1 MIKPFAVHDENQP
14 ADEKRVTVEAVHQMA
29 LVLYAAWLALPVLAL
44 LVAFGMW
51 WQTDHAK
58 LLGWLLCAITM
69 PAMRYLLLRRH
80 FSHPPDYRSAV
91 RWARQL
97 TLVALLDGFVWG
109 GAYILFFTPDSVAEQ
124 VLLLS
129 MLVTIVAGSIF
140 VSSFW
145 PATLIAFSTPAFMLA
160 AVPFLQQGTTTS
172 LIMAGALMFMLAILV
187 QMLYAA
193 NRLSREAIVLRFE
206 NLDLVEGLREQK
218 QVAEDANMAKSK
230 FLAAASHDLRQ
241 PIHAQGLFLEVLS
254 RTEQTPHQ
262 QELVSSARAASEATN
277 ELLNALL
284 DFSRIEA
291 GVIVPRLQPFR
302 LQPLLNKIEN
312 ELAPQADAKDIV
324 YRSRE
329 TQAVVHTDP
338 MLLELIL
345 RNLVSNAIRYT
356 EHGGVLVACRQ
367 HGAKALLEVWD
378 TGIGIAQEHQKDVFR
393 EFHQLGNPERNRNKG
408 LGLGLAIAEGLTR
421 MLGHELT
428 LSSVPQ
434 RGSVFRLM
442 LDIDDTIPAVQAA
455 MAQSKSRLLNARL
468 LIIDDDE
475 IVRSGMLH
483 LLRDWGCECDAAET
497 IEEALALARLHRP
510 DVVISDYRLR
520 EQRTG
525 VEAIAAL
532 RALLGESLP
541 ALLIT
546 GDTAP
551 QRLRE
556 AQASG
561 IPLLHKPVSPDKL
574 YRRLIELQQVTVEQ
588 SVAEWLKSCRK
599 EASQDKPAHPVN
611 LAD

>member
-1 MIKPFAVHDENQP
+1 MINPFAAHDDDQP
-14 ADEKRVTVEAVHQMA
+14 ADEKRVTIEAIHQMA
-29 LVLYAAWLALPVLAL
+29 LVLHAAWLALPVLAL
-44 LVAFGMW
+44 LVALGMW
-51 WQTDHAK
+51 WQTDHTKVLA
-58 LLGWLLCAITM
+58 WLLCAITM
-69 PAMRYLLLRRH
+69 PAMRYWLLRRH
-80 FSHPPDYRSAV
+80 FAHTPDYTSAV

-129 MLVTIVAGSIF
+129 MLVSIVAGSIF

-145 PATLIAFSTPAFMLA
+145 PATLIAFATPAILLA
-160 AVPFLQQGTTTS
+160 TVPFLQQGTTTS
-172 LIMAGALMFMLAILV
+172 FLMAGALLFMLMILY
-187 QMLYAA
+187 QMLQAA
-193 NRLSREAIVLRFE
+193 HRLSREAIVLRFE

-218 QVAEDANMAKSK
+218 QVADDANMAKSK

-262 QELVSSARAASEATN
+262 QELLASARSASEATS

-291 GVIVPRLQPFR
+291 GVIEPQLQPFR

-329 TQAVVHTDP
+329 TQLAVNTDP
-338 MLLELIL
+338 MLLERVI

-356 EHGGVLVACRQ
+356 EYGGVLVACRRR
-367 HGAKALLEVWD
+367 GTKAVLEVWD
-378 TGIGIAQEHQKDVFR
+378 TGIGIAPTHQTEVFR
-393 EFHQLGNPERNRNKG
+393 EFHQLGNPERDRNKG
-408 LGLGLAIAEGLTR
+408 LGLGLAIAEGLART
-421 MLGHELT
+421 LGHELT

-434 RGSVFRLM
+434 RGSVFRLS
-442 LDIDDTIPAVQAA
+442 LDIDDNIPAMQSS
-455 MAQSKSRLLNARL
+455 MTQSKSRLLNARL
-468 LIIDDDE
+468 LVIDDDE

-483 LLRDWGCECDAAET
+483 LLRDWGCECDAAEN

-541 ALLIT
+541 ALLVT

-561 IPLLHKPVSPDKL
+561 IPLLHKPVAPGKL
-574 YRRLIELQQVTVEQ
+574 YRRLVELQQKG
-588 SVAEWLKSCRK
+588 A
-599 EASQDKPAHPVN
+599 
-611 LAD
+611 

>member
-1 MIKPFAVHDENQP
+1 MLDQMNTQSERKAIEAELVKAYFKDAGVLNLAGSLVFLLLIFVVHDATPLWTWAP
-14 ADEKRVTVEAVHQMA
+14 AVAFLLLVSFYRAYHIRQYRRMPECRDSRQWINGQTVCGGLAGVCWGMSSAAMLANLPTTLQLFVLTVITVVAAAATFESFF
-29 LVLYAAWLALPVLAL
+29 LVLPPRAFILASISPPTLWLFTVGDSLHTVLAAML
-44 LVAFGMW
+44 L
-51 WQTDHAK
+51 
-58 LLGWLLCAITM
+58 
-69 PAMRYLLLRRH
+69 
-80 FSHPPDYRSAV
+80 
-91 RWARQL
+91 
-97 TLVALLDGFVWG
+97 
-109 GAYILFFTPDSVAEQ
+109 
-124 VLLLS
+124 
-129 MLVTIVAGSIF
+129 
-140 VSSFW
+140 
-145 PATLIAFSTPAFMLA
+145 AFMAVAIALGNKKSRIFTEAQHLRFQNEFLA
-160 AVPFLQQGTTTS
+160 
-172 LIMAGALMFMLAILV
+172 
-187 QMLYAA
+187 
-193 NRLSREAIVLRFE
+193 RELSRQH
-206 NLDLVEGLREQK
+206 DLLER
-218 QVAEDANMAKSK
+218 ASKSK
-230 FLAAASHDLRQ
+230 SRFLAAASHDLRQ